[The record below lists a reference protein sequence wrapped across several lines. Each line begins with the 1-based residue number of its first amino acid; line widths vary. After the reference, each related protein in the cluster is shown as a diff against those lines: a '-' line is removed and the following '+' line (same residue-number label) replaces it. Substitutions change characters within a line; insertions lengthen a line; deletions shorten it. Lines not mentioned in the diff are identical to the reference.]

1 MIDTQRK
8 AGSVILAN
16 LAMFDESVVLFE
28 NEISPA
34 FLKAFDKVVDD
45 FAKEESWFVVASFA
59 DDEDCC
65 WFALPS
71 WNMGIE
77 DRNDY
82 SAWLAVTNYSD
93 GDNSFYLANLCG
105 IGEALGFK
113 FSVGAKHF
121 GGVRKWNNFYLNA
134 ASDFQSALADLGFSE
149 LKNGEFFIPITLSLE
164 KVVQAWDDEAYDEAM
179 QPVIDVLEKVKQAMP
194 IWGSYHVGVKSAIL
208 DRK

>member
-121 GGVRKWNNFYLNA
+121 GAILSKEGRSPIIVTEEMV
-134 ASDFQSALADLGFSE
+134 SE
-149 LKNGEFFIPITLSLE
+149 MRFGS
-164 KVVQAWDDEAYDEAM
+164 V
-179 QPVIDVLEKVKQAMP
+179 VIDVSIDQGGNKKTLNSIQA
-194 IWGSYHVGVKSAIL
+194 
-208 DRK
+208 

>member
-1 MIDTQRK
+1 MSDTQRK

-34 FLKAFDKVVDD
+34 FLKAFDKVIER
-45 FAKEESWFVVASFA
+45 FAKDENWFVAAIFA
-59 DDEDCC
+59 DDSNC

-77 DRNDY
+77 DTDDY

-93 GDNSFYLANLCG
+93 GDDSYYLANLCG
-105 IGEALGFK
+105 IGDALGFT
-113 FSVGAKHF
+113 FSVDAKHF
-121 GGVRKWNNFYLNA
+121 GGVRKWNNFYLKA
-134 ASDFQSALADLGFSE
+134 ALDFQSALADLGFSE
-149 LKNGEFFIPITLSLE
+149 LKNGEFFISITLSLE

-194 IWGSYHVGVKSAIL
+194 IFDALISKAKQELEVIK
-208 DRK
+208 